1 MKTLPKLSFLI
12 FILFSSS
19 LVIAQEEEVKDA
31 AKEAQ
36 NPLANV
42 ISLPFQNNT
51 DFGIGSFDK
60 TANVTNIQPII
71 PVLIGQKGWL
81 LINRFIIP
89 FPKSTPVAESENEDN
104 IVGIG
109 DISYTAWFTPPGK
122 GKMTW
127 GFGPVTIWP
136 TASDDRLG
144 QGKFSIG
151 PSFVFVKATPKFVA
165 AAVIS
170 NWWSV
175 AGDSDRADVNTFY
188 FQYIFTYF
196 LQNKWYATTA
206 PILLADWEM
215 DSDQRWVVPFGAGIG
230 KMFNLGKQPV
240 DLNLHGYY
248 NAVKPDG
255 FADWQLRVQ
264 FKLIFAT
271 GKKKS
276 NK

>member
-1 MKTLPKLSFLI
+1 MKKLSKLSFLI

-42 ISLPFQNNT
+42 ISVPFQNNT
-51 DFGIGSFDK
+51 DFGIGPYDK
-60 TANVTNIQPII
+60 TGNVTNIQPII
-71 PVLIGQKGWL
+71 PLALGEKGWL

-89 FPKSTPVAESENEDN
+89 FPKSTPNSESESANN
-104 IVGIG
+104 VTGIG
-109 DISYTAWFTPPGK
+109 DITYTAWFSPPPSGK
-122 GKMTW
+122 LTL
-127 GFGPVTIWP
+127 GFGPSMIFP

-144 QGKFSIG
+144 LGKFSIG
-151 PSFVFVKATPKFVA
+151 PSVVLVYVTPKWLA
-165 AAVIS
+165 ASVIS

-175 AGDSDRADVNTFY
+175 SGDSDRADVNSFY
-188 FQYIFTYF
+188 FQPIFTYF
-196 LQNKWYATTA
+196 LQNKWYLASA
-206 PILLADWEM
+206 PIILANWEM
-215 DSDQRWVVPFGAGIG
+215 DKDQRWVVPFGAGIG
-230 KMFNLGKQPV
+230 KMFKMGNLPV
-240 DLNLHGYY
+240 DLVAHGYY

-271 GKKKS
+271 GKKK
-276 NK
+276 